1 MARKTN
7 SAIAYAQDVVDKK
20 IKAPKYIIKQCQEF
34 LDIVEN
40 KSDKYFLDIKEVKL
54 IENATK
60 LMNMASGL
68 AVGKTVYESL
78 VGFQW
83 LFIIAILCV
92 KHKSNPEKRRYE
104 TATLLIARKNGK
116 TFLIGVIFAIL
127 LIIEPKFSEFYSV
140 AADGEL
146 SRIVK
151 KELTQLITSSPL
163 IDKHFKIKRDVV
175 ECNLTKSSY
184 KPLNYSNNRLD
195 GRKSNVWL
203 ADEVGALP
211 ERYAIS
217 AMKSSQIN
225 MINRLGILIST
236 AYPNVNNPMIE
247 EVDYA
252 KKVLDG
258 VIEDETYFSLLYEP
272 DDTKNWKDN
281 DDIIFHSNPLA
292 LDIPDNLDYL
302 YQQRKLAIEVT
313 SERTNFLTKHLN
325 IFLQSNQDEVY
336 LDTDKWI
343 KCRTEKVNFNNKE
356 VVVAFDLSLTTDL
369 TAISMMYKEDNKY
382 FVKAIGF
389 LPEDSLPNRREKID
403 YRAAADIGECIIT
416 PGAIVDYNMVEDYIR
431 NIENKFNCRINCIV
445 ADPFNATQM
454 LLSLAEDYEVIE
466 LKQSYTNLSAPTK
479 EFRNEVYKGNIVYE
493 RSKLFDWNV
502 ANAITR
508 KDKSEN
514 EMLDKANKNKQRI
527 DLLAATIFAFS
538 QCYLLEEDWT
548 IQII

>member
-1 MARKTN
+1 MSIN
-7 SAIAYAQDVVDKK
+7 PAIEYCNKVVNKE
-20 IKAPKYIIKQCQEF
+20 IPAPKYVKKQCKEF
-34 LDIVEN
+34 LNIVKG
-40 KSDKYFLDIKEVKL
+40 KSSKYFLDIKEVQL

-83 LFIIAILCV
+83 FFIIAILCV
-92 KHKSNPEKRRYE
+92 KHKNNPEKRRYE
-104 TATLLIARKNGK
+104 SATLLISRKNGK
-116 TFLIGVIFAIL
+116 TFLIAVIFTIL

-151 KELTQLITSSPL
+151 KELDQLIVSSPL

-175 ECNLTKSSY
+175 ECQLTKSMY

-225 MINRLGILIST
+225 MLNRLGIMIST
-236 AYPNVNNPMIE
+236 AYPSENNPMID
-247 EVDYA
+247 EVTYA

-258 VIEDETYFSLLYEP
+258 AIEDDTYFSLLYEP
-272 DDTKNWKDN
+272 DNKKAWKTNDN
-281 DDIIFHSNPLA
+281 IIFHSNPLA

-302 YQQRKLAIEVT
+302 YQQRKLAIEVPT
-313 SERTNFLTKHLN
+313 ERTNFLTKHLN
-325 IFLQSNQDEVY
+325 IFLQNNQDDMY
-336 LDTDKWI
+336 LDIDKWKVCGI
-343 KCRTEKVNFNNKE
+343 DKVNFAGKE
-356 VVVAFDLSLTTDL
+356 VTVAFDLSLTTDL
-369 TAISMMYKEDNKY
+369 TAVSMMYKEDEKY
-382 FVKAIGF
+382 FVKSIGF
-389 LPEDSLPNRREKID
+389 LPEESLANRREKID
-403 YRAAADIGECIIT
+403 YRALESENECIIT
-416 PGAIVDYNMVEDYIR
+416 KGAIVDYNQVEKYIRRIEEDYQCSI
-431 NIENKFNCRINCIV
+431 KCIV

-466 LKQSYTNLSAPTK
+466 LKQSYTNLSPPTK
-479 EFRNEVYKGNIVYE
+479 EFRNEVYKGNVFYE
-493 RSKLFDWNV
+493 KSKLFDWNV
-502 ANAITR
+502 SNAITR

-527 DLLAATIFAFS
+527 DLIAATIFAFS
-538 QCYLLEEDWT
+538 QVYQQEEDWA
-548 IQII
+548 IQVI

>member
-1 MARKTN
+1 MAKKVN
-7 SAIAYAQDVVDKK
+7 SAIQYANDVVNKK
-20 IKAPKYIIKQCQEF
+20 IKAPKYVIKQCEEF
-34 LDIVEN
+34 LEIVEN
-40 KSDKYFLDIKEVKL
+40 KSEKYYLDIKEVKL

-68 AVGKTVYESL
+68 SIGKSVYESL

-83 LFIIAILCV
+83 LFIIAILCI
-92 KHKSNPEKRRYE
+92 KHKDNPAKRRYE
-104 TATLLIARKNGK
+104 KAILLIARKNGK
-116 TFLIGVIFAIL
+116 TFLIAVIFAIL

-151 KELTQLITSSPL
+151 KELDQLIVSSPL
-163 IDKHFKIKRDVV
+163 IEKHFKLKRDVV
-175 ECNLTKSSY
+175 ECSLTKSSY

-225 MINRLGILIST
+225 MLNRLGILIST
-236 AYPNVNNPMIE
+236 AYPSIDNPMIE
-247 EVDYA
+247 EVEYA
-252 KKVLDG
+252 KRVLDG
-258 VIEDETYFSLLYEP
+258 TLDDETCFSLLYEP

-281 DDIIFHSNPLA
+281 DDIIYHSNPLA

-325 IFLQSNQDEVY
+325 IFLQSSQDEVY
-336 LDTDKWI
+336 IDTDKWI
-343 KCRTEKVNFNNKE
+343 KCRTDKVDFTGKD

-369 TAISMMYKEDNKY
+369 TAISMMYKEDGKY
-382 FVKAIGF
+382 YIKAIGF

-403 YRAAADIGECIIT
+403 YRTLETVGECVIT
-416 PGAIVDYNMVEDYIR
+416 KGAIVDYNQVEDYIR
-431 NIENKFNCRINCIV
+431 NIENNFKCRIECIV

-479 EFRNEVYKGNIVYE
+479 EFRNEVYKGNIIYE
-493 RSKLFDWNV
+493 KSRLFDWNV

-514 EMLDKANKNKQRI
+514 EMLDKSNKNKQRI

-538 QCYLLEEDWT
+538 QCYLMEESWT
-548 IQII
+548 IQVI

>member
-1 MARKTN
+1 MRTN
-7 SAIAYAQDVVDKK
+7 PAIDYCNRVVNKE
-20 IKAPKYIIKQCQEF
+20 IPAPKYVKKQCKEF
-34 LDIVEN
+34 LKIVN
-40 KSDKYFLDIKEVKL
+40 GKSKKFFLDVKEVQL

-68 AVGKTVYESL
+68 AVGKSVYESL

-92 KHKSNPEKRRYE
+92 KHKDNPEKRRYE
-104 TATLLIARKNGK
+104 TATLLISRKNGK
-116 TFLIGVIFAIL
+116 TFLIAVIFAIL

-151 KELTQLITSSPL
+151 KELDQLIISSPL
-163 IDKHFKIKRDVV
+163 IDKHFRIKRDVV
-175 ECNLTKSSY
+175 ECNLTKSMY

-225 MINRLGILIST
+225 MLNRLGIMIST
-236 AYPNVNNPMIE
+236 AYPSEDNPMIE
-247 EVDYA
+247 EVSYA

-258 VIEDETYFSLLYEP
+258 AIDDETYFSLLYEP
-272 DDTKNWKDN
+272 DDKKRWKTNDN
-281 DDIIFHSNPLA
+281 IIFHSNPLA
-292 LDIPDNLDYL
+292 LDIPDNLEYL
-302 YQQRKLAIEVT
+302 YQQRKLAIEVAT
-313 SERTNFLTKHLN
+313 ERTNFLTKHLN
-325 IFLQSNQDEVY
+325 IFLQSDQQDVY
-336 LDTDKWI
+336 LDIDKWK
-343 KCRTEKVNFNNKE
+343 KCGVKDIDFTGKE
-356 VVVAFDLSLTTDL
+356 VTVALDLSLTTDL
-369 TAISMMYKEDNKY
+369 TAISMMYKENGQY

-389 LPEDSLPNRREKID
+389 LPEESLANRREKID
-403 YRAAADIGECIIT
+403 YRALEGENECIIT
-416 PGAIVDYNMVEDYIR
+416 KGAIVDYNQVEEYIR
-431 NIENKFNCRINCIV
+431 GIEDLYNCSIKCIV

-466 LKQSYTNLSAPTK
+466 LKQSYTNLSPPTK
-479 EFRNEVYKGNIVYE
+479 EFRNEVYKGNVVYQK
-493 RSKLFDWNV
+493 SKLFDWNV
-502 ANAITR
+502 GNAITR
-508 KDKSEN
+508 KDKNEN
-514 EMLDKANKNKQRI
+514 EMLDKGNKNKQRI
-527 DLLAATIFAFS
+527 DLIAATIFAFS
-538 QCYLLEEDWT
+538 QVYQQEEEWA

>member
-1 MARKTN
+1 MP
-7 SAIAYAQDVVDKK
+7 KK
-20 IKAPKYIIKQCQEF
+20 INPAICYAENVISGEISAPKYVKLQCKEF
-34 LDIVEN
+34 LKVVN
-40 KSDKYFLDIKEVKL
+40 GKSDKYFLDIKEVKL

-68 AVGKTVYESL
+68 SAGKTVYESL

-83 LFIIAILCV
+83 LFIISILCI
-92 KHKSNPEKRRYE
+92 KHKDNPAKRRYE
-104 TATLLIARKNGK
+104 TATMLIARKNGK
-116 TFLIGVIFAIL
+116 TFLIAVMFAIL

-151 KELTQLITSSPL
+151 KELDQLIVSSPL
-163 IDKHFKIKRDVV
+163 IEKHFKVKRDVV

-225 MINRLGILIST
+225 MVNRLGIMIST
-236 AYPNVNNPMIE
+236 AYPNENNPMIE
-247 EVDYA
+247 EVQRA
-252 KKVLDG
+252 KDILDKK
-258 VIEDETYFSLLYEP
+258 IDDETYFSLIYEP
-272 DDTKNWKDN
+272 DDKKRWKTN
-281 DDIIFHSNPLA
+281 DEIIFHSNPLA
-292 LDIPDNLDYL
+292 LEIQDNLEYM
-302 YQQRKLAIEVT
+302 YQQRKLAIEVP

-336 LDTDKWI
+336 LELDKW
-343 KCRTEKVNFNNKE
+343 KLGETNKVDFAGRD
-356 VVVAFDLSLTTDL
+356 VTVGLDLSLTTDL
-369 TAISMMYKEDNKY
+369 TAVVMMYKKDEKY
-382 FVKAIGF
+382 YTKAVGF
-389 LPEDSLPNRREKID
+389 LPEESLNKRREKID
-403 YRAAADIGECIIT
+403 YRTLEKLGECFIT
-416 PGAIVDYNMVEDYIR
+416 PGAIVDYNIVENYIR
-431 NIENKFNCRINCIV
+431 NIEDTFNCNIKCIV
-445 ADPFNATQM
+445 ADPYNATQM

-466 LKQSYTNLSAPTK
+466 LKQSYTNLSPPTK
-479 EFRNEVYKGNIVYE
+479 EFRNEVYKGNVFYE
-493 RSKLFDWNV
+493 KSSLYDWNMS
-502 ANAITR
+502 NAITR
-508 KDKSEN
+508 KDKNEN

-527 DLLAATIFAFS
+527 DLAAATIFAFS
-538 QCYLLEEDWT
+538 QVYLEEEDWA

>member
-1 MARKTN
+1 MRTN
-7 SAIAYAQDVVDKK
+7 PAIDYCNRVVNKE
-20 IKAPKYIIKQCQEF
+20 IPAPKYVKKQCKEF
-34 LDIVEN
+34 LKIVN
-40 KSDKYFLDIKEVKL
+40 GKSRKYFLDVKEVQL

-68 AVGKTVYESL
+68 AVGKSVYESL

-92 KHKSNPEKRRYE
+92 KHKDNPEKRRYE
-104 TATLLIARKNGK
+104 TATLLISRKNGK
-116 TFLIGVIFAIL
+116 TFLIAVIFAIL

-151 KELTQLITSSPL
+151 KELEQLIISSPL
-163 IDKHFKIKRDVV
+163 IDKHFRIKRDVV
-175 ECNLTKSSY
+175 ECNLTKSMY

-225 MINRLGILIST
+225 MLNRLGIMIST
-236 AYPNVNNPMIE
+236 AYPSEDNPMIE
-247 EVDYA
+247 EVSYA

-258 VIEDETYFSLLYEP
+258 AIDDETYFSLLYEP
-272 DDTKNWKDN
+272 DDKKRWKTNDN
-281 DDIIFHSNPLA
+281 IIFHSNPLA
-292 LDIPDNLDYL
+292 LDIPDNLEYL
-302 YQQRKLAIEVT
+302 YQQRKLAIEVAT
-313 SERTNFLTKHLN
+313 ERTNFLTKHLN
-325 IFLQSNQDEVY
+325 IFLQSDQQDVY
-336 LDTDKWI
+336 LDIDKWK
-343 KCRTEKVNFNNKE
+343 KCGVKDIDFTGKE
-356 VVVAFDLSLTTDL
+356 VTVALDLSLTTDL
-369 TAISMMYKEDNKY
+369 TAISMMYKENGQY

-389 LPEDSLPNRREKID
+389 LPEESLANRREKID
-403 YRAAADIGECIIT
+403 YRALEGENECIIT
-416 PGAIVDYNMVEDYIR
+416 KGAIVDYNQVEEYIR
-431 NIENKFNCRINCIV
+431 GIEDMYNCSIKCIV

-466 LKQSYTNLSAPTK
+466 LKQSYTNLSPPTK
-479 EFRNEVYKGNIVYE
+479 EFRNEVYKGNVVYQK
-493 RSKLFDWNV
+493 SKLFDWNV
-502 ANAITR
+502 GNAITR
-508 KDKSEN
+508 KDKNEN
-514 EMLDKANKNKQRI
+514 EMLDKGNKNKQRI
-527 DLLAATIFAFS
+527 DLIAATIFAFS
-538 QCYLLEEDWT
+538 QVYQQEEDWA

>member
-1 MARKTN
+1 MRTN
-7 SAIAYAQDVVDKK
+7 PAIDYCNRVVNKE
-20 IKAPKYIIKQCQEF
+20 IPAPKYVKKQCKEF
-34 LDIVEN
+34 LKIVN
-40 KSDKYFLDIKEVKL
+40 GKSRKYFLDVKEVQL

-68 AVGKTVYESL
+68 AVGKSVYESL

-92 KHKSNPEKRRYE
+92 KHKDNPEKRRYE
-104 TATLLIARKNGK
+104 TATLLISRKNGK
-116 TFLIGVIFAIL
+116 TFLIAVIFAIL

-151 KELTQLITSSPL
+151 KELDQLIISSPL
-163 IDKHFKIKRDVV
+163 IDKHFRIKRDVV
-175 ECNLTKSSY
+175 ECNLTKSMY

-225 MINRLGILIST
+225 MLNRLGIMIST
-236 AYPNVNNPMIE
+236 AYPSEDNPMIE
-247 EVDYA
+247 EVSYA

-258 VIEDETYFSLLYEP
+258 AIDDETYFSLLYEP
-272 DDTKNWKDN
+272 DDKKRWKTNDN
-281 DDIIFHSNPLA
+281 IIFHSNPLA
-292 LDIPDNLDYL
+292 LDIPDNLEYL
-302 YQQRKLAIEVT
+302 YQQRKLAIEVAT
-313 SERTNFLTKHLN
+313 ERTNFLTKHLN
-325 IFLQSNQDEVY
+325 IFLQSGQQDVY
-336 LDTDKWI
+336 LDIDKWK
-343 KCRTEKVNFNNKE
+343 KCGVKDIDFTGKE
-356 VVVAFDLSLTTDL
+356 VTVALDLSLTTDL
-369 TAISMMYKEDNKY
+369 TAISMMYKENGQY

-389 LPEDSLPNRREKID
+389 LPEESLANRREKID
-403 YRAAADIGECIIT
+403 YRALEGENECIIT
-416 PGAIVDYNMVEDYIR
+416 KGAIVDYNQVEEYIR
-431 NIENKFNCRINCIV
+431 GIEDMYNCSIKCIV

-466 LKQSYTNLSAPTK
+466 LKQSYTNLSPPTK
-479 EFRNEVYKGNIVYE
+479 EFRNEVYKGNVVYQK
-493 RSKLFDWNV
+493 SKLFDWNV
-502 ANAITR
+502 GNAITR
-508 KDKSEN
+508 KDKNEN
-514 EMLDKANKNKQRI
+514 EMLDKGNKNKQRI
-527 DLLAATIFAFS
+527 DLIAATIFAFS
-538 QCYLLEEDWT
+538 QVYQQEEDWA

>member
-1 MARKTN
+1 MRTN
-7 SAIAYAQDVVDKK
+7 PAIDYCNRVVNKE
-20 IKAPKYIIKQCQEF
+20 IPAPKYVKKQCKEF
-34 LDIVEN
+34 LKIVN
-40 KSDKYFLDIKEVKL
+40 GKSKKFFLDVKEVQL

-68 AVGKTVYESL
+68 AVGKSVYESL

-92 KHKSNPEKRRYE
+92 KHKDNPEKRRYE
-104 TATLLIARKNGK
+104 TATLLISRKNGK
-116 TFLIGVIFAIL
+116 TFLIAVIFAIL

-151 KELTQLITSSPL
+151 KELDQLIISSPL
-163 IDKHFKIKRDVV
+163 IDKHFRIKRDVV
-175 ECNLTKSSY
+175 ECNLTKSMY

-225 MINRLGILIST
+225 MLNRLGIMIST
-236 AYPNVNNPMIE
+236 AYPSEDNPMIE
-247 EVDYA
+247 EVSYA

-258 VIEDETYFSLLYEP
+258 AIDDETYFSLLYEP
-272 DDTKNWKDN
+272 DDKKRWKTNDN
-281 DDIIFHSNPLA
+281 IIFHSNPLA
-292 LDIPDNLDYL
+292 LDIPDNLEYL
-302 YQQRKLAIEVT
+302 YQQRKLAIEVAT
-313 SERTNFLTKHLN
+313 ERTNFLTKHLN
-325 IFLQSNQDEVY
+325 IFLQSDQQDVY
-336 LDTDKWI
+336 LDIDKWK
-343 KCRTEKVNFNNKE
+343 KCGVKDIDFTGKE
-356 VVVAFDLSLTTDL
+356 VTVALDLSLTTDL
-369 TAISMMYKEDNKY
+369 TAISMMYKENGQY

-389 LPEDSLPNRREKID
+389 LPEESLANRREKID
-403 YRAAADIGECIIT
+403 YRALEGENECIIT
-416 PGAIVDYNMVEDYIR
+416 KGAIVDYNQVEEYIR
-431 NIENKFNCRINCIV
+431 GIEDLYNCSIKCIV

-466 LKQSYTNLSAPTK
+466 LKQSYTNLSPPTK
-479 EFRNEVYKGNIVYE
+479 EFRNEVYKGNVVYQK
-493 RSKLFDWNV
+493 SKLFDWNV
-502 ANAITR
+502 GNAITR
-508 KDKSEN
+508 KDKNEN
-514 EMLDKANKNKQRI
+514 EMLDKGNKNKQRI
-527 DLLAATIFAFS
+527 DLIAATIFAFS
-538 QCYLLEEDWT
+538 QVYQQEEDWA

>member
-1 MARKTN
+1 MRTN
-7 SAIAYAQDVVDKK
+7 PAIDYCNRVVNKE
-20 IKAPKYIIKQCQEF
+20 IPAPKYVKKQCKEF
-34 LDIVEN
+34 LKIVN
-40 KSDKYFLDIKEVKL
+40 GKSKKFFLDVKEVQL

-68 AVGKTVYESL
+68 AVGKSVYESL

-92 KHKSNPEKRRYE
+92 KHKDNPEKRRYE
-104 TATLLIARKNGK
+104 TATLLISRKNGK
-116 TFLIGVIFAIL
+116 TFLIAVIFAIL

-151 KELTQLITSSPL
+151 KELEQLIISSPL
-163 IDKHFKIKRDVV
+163 IDKHFRIKRDVV
-175 ECNLTKSSY
+175 ECNLTKSMY

-225 MINRLGILIST
+225 MLNRLGIMIST
-236 AYPNVNNPMIE
+236 AYPSEDNPMIE
-247 EVDYA
+247 EVSYA

-258 VIEDETYFSLLYEP
+258 AIDDETYFSLLYEP
-272 DDTKNWKDN
+272 DDKKRWKTNDN
-281 DDIIFHSNPLA
+281 IIFHSNPLA
-292 LDIPDNLDYL
+292 LDIPDNLEYL
-302 YQQRKLAIEVT
+302 YQQRKLAIEVAT
-313 SERTNFLTKHLN
+313 ERTNFLTKHLN
-325 IFLQSNQDEVY
+325 IFLQSDQQDVY
-336 LDTDKWI
+336 LDIDKWK
-343 KCRTEKVNFNNKE
+343 KCGVKDIDFTGKE
-356 VVVAFDLSLTTDL
+356 VTVALDLSLTTDL
-369 TAISMMYKEDNKY
+369 TAISMMYKENGQY

-389 LPEDSLPNRREKID
+389 LPEESLANRREKID
-403 YRAAADIGECIIT
+403 YRALEGENECIIT
-416 PGAIVDYNMVEDYIR
+416 KGAIVDYNQVEEYIR
-431 NIENKFNCRINCIV
+431 GIEDMYNCSIKCIV

-466 LKQSYTNLSAPTK
+466 LKQSYTNLSPPTK
-479 EFRNEVYKGNIVYE
+479 EFRNEVYKGNVVYQK
-493 RSKLFDWNV
+493 SKLFDWNV
-502 ANAITR
+502 GNAITR
-508 KDKSEN
+508 KDKNEN
-514 EMLDKANKNKQRI
+514 EMLDKGNKNKQRI
-527 DLLAATIFAFS
+527 DLIAATIFAFS
-538 QCYLLEEDWT
+538 QVYQQEEDWA

>member
-1 MARKTN
+1 MRTN
-7 SAIAYAQDVVDKK
+7 PAIDYCNRVVNKE
-20 IKAPKYIIKQCQEF
+20 IPAPKYVKKQCKEF
-34 LDIVEN
+34 LKIVN
-40 KSDKYFLDIKEVKL
+40 GKSKKFFLDVKEVQL

-68 AVGKTVYESL
+68 AVGKSVYESL

-92 KHKSNPEKRRYE
+92 KHKDNPEKRRYE
-104 TATLLIARKNGK
+104 TATLLISRKNGK
-116 TFLIGVIFAIL
+116 TFLIAVIFAIL

-151 KELTQLITSSPL
+151 KELEQLIISSPL
-163 IDKHFKIKRDVV
+163 IDKHFRIKRDVV
-175 ECNLTKSSY
+175 ECNLTKSMY

-225 MINRLGILIST
+225 MLNRLGIMIST
-236 AYPNVNNPMIE
+236 AYPSEDNPMIE
-247 EVDYA
+247 EVSYA

-258 VIEDETYFSLLYEP
+258 AIDDETYFSLLYEP
-272 DDTKNWKDN
+272 DDKKRWKTNDN
-281 DDIIFHSNPLA
+281 IIFHSNPLA
-292 LDIPDNLDYL
+292 LDIPDNLEYL
-302 YQQRKLAIEVT
+302 YQQRKLAIEVAT
-313 SERTNFLTKHLN
+313 ERTNFLTKHLN
-325 IFLQSNQDEVY
+325 IFLQSDQQDVY
-336 LDTDKWI
+336 LDIDKWK
-343 KCRTEKVNFNNKE
+343 KCGVKDIDFTGKE
-356 VVVAFDLSLTTDL
+356 VTVALDLSLTTDL
-369 TAISMMYKEDNKY
+369 TAISMMYKENGQY

-389 LPEDSLPNRREKID
+389 LPEESLANRREKID
-403 YRAAADIGECIIT
+403 YRALEGENECIIT
-416 PGAIVDYNMVEDYIR
+416 KGAIVDYNQVEEYIR
-431 NIENKFNCRINCIV
+431 GIEDMYNCSIKCIV

-466 LKQSYTNLSAPTK
+466 LKQSYTNLSPPTK
-479 EFRNEVYKGNIVYE
+479 EFRNEVYKGNVVYQK
-493 RSKLFDWNV
+493 SKLFDWNV
-502 ANAITR
+502 GNAITR
-508 KDKSEN
+508 KDKNEN
-514 EMLDKANKNKQRI
+514 EMLDKGNKNKQRI
-527 DLLAATIFAFS
+527 DLIAATIFAFS
-538 QCYLLEEDWT
+538 QVYQQEEEWA

>member
-1 MARKTN
+1 MRTN
-7 SAIAYAQDVVDKK
+7 LAIDYCNRVVNKE
-20 IKAPKYIIKQCQEF
+20 IPAPKYVKKQCKEF
-34 LDIVEN
+34 LKIVN
-40 KSDKYFLDIKEVKL
+40 GKSKKFFLDVKEVQL

-68 AVGKTVYESL
+68 AVGKSVYESL

-92 KHKSNPEKRRYE
+92 KHKDNPEKRRYE
-104 TATLLIARKNGK
+104 TATLLISRKNGK
-116 TFLIGVIFAIL
+116 TFLIAVIFAIL

-151 KELTQLITSSPL
+151 KELDQLIISSPL
-163 IDKHFKIKRDVV
+163 IDKHFRIKRDVV
-175 ECNLTKSSY
+175 ECNLTKSMY

-225 MINRLGILIST
+225 MLNRLGIMIST
-236 AYPNVNNPMIE
+236 AYPSEDNPMIE
-247 EVDYA
+247 EVSYA

-258 VIEDETYFSLLYEP
+258 AIDDETYFSLLYEP
-272 DDTKNWKDN
+272 DDKKRWKTNDN
-281 DDIIFHSNPLA
+281 IIFHSNPLA
-292 LDIPDNLDYL
+292 LDIPDNLEYL
-302 YQQRKLAIEVT
+302 YQQRKLAIEVAT
-313 SERTNFLTKHLN
+313 ERTNFLTKHLN
-325 IFLQSNQDEVY
+325 IFLQSDQQDVY
-336 LDTDKWI
+336 LDIDKWK
-343 KCRTEKVNFNNKE
+343 KCGVKDIDFTGKE
-356 VVVAFDLSLTTDL
+356 VTVALDLSLTTDL
-369 TAISMMYKEDNKY
+369 TAISMMYKENGQY

-389 LPEDSLPNRREKID
+389 LPEESLANRREKID
-403 YRAAADIGECIIT
+403 YRALEGENECIIT
-416 PGAIVDYNMVEDYIR
+416 KGAIVDYNQVEEYIR
-431 NIENKFNCRINCIV
+431 GIEDMYNCSIKCIV

-466 LKQSYTNLSAPTK
+466 LKQSYTNLSPPTK
-479 EFRNEVYKGNIVYE
+479 EFRNEVYKGNVVYQK
-493 RSKLFDWNV
+493 SKLFDWNV
-502 ANAITR
+502 GNAITR
-508 KDKSEN
+508 KDKNEN
-514 EMLDKANKNKQRI
+514 EMLDKGNKNKQRI
-527 DLLAATIFAFS
+527 DLIAATIFAFS
-538 QCYLLEEDWT
+538 QVYQQEEDWA

>member
-1 MARKTN
+1 MRTN
-7 SAIAYAQDVVDKK
+7 PAIDYCNRVVNKE
-20 IKAPKYIIKQCQEF
+20 IPAPKYVKKQCKEF
-34 LDIVEN
+34 LKIVN
-40 KSDKYFLDIKEVKL
+40 GKSKKFFLDVKEVQL

-68 AVGKTVYESL
+68 AVGKSVYESL

-92 KHKSNPEKRRYE
+92 KHKENPEKRRYE
-104 TATLLIARKNGK
+104 TATLLISRKNGK
-116 TFLIGVIFAIL
+116 TFLIAVIFAIL

-151 KELTQLITSSPL
+151 KELDQLIISSPL
-163 IDKHFKIKRDVV
+163 IDKHFRIKRDVV
-175 ECNLTKSSY
+175 ECNLTKSMY

-225 MINRLGILIST
+225 MLNRLGIMIST
-236 AYPNVNNPMIE
+236 AYPSEDNPMIE
-247 EVDYA
+247 EVSYA

-258 VIEDETYFSLLYEP
+258 AIDDETYFSLLYEP
-272 DDTKNWKDN
+272 DDKKRWKTNDN
-281 DDIIFHSNPLA
+281 IIFHSNPLA
-292 LDIPDNLDYL
+292 LDIPDNLEYL
-302 YQQRKLAIEVT
+302 YQQRKLAIEVAT
-313 SERTNFLTKHLN
+313 ERTNFLTKHLN
-325 IFLQSNQDEVY
+325 IFLQSDQQDVY
-336 LDTDKWI
+336 LDIDKWK
-343 KCRTEKVNFNNKE
+343 KCGVKDIDFTGKE
-356 VVVAFDLSLTTDL
+356 VTVALDLSLTTDL
-369 TAISMMYKEDNKY
+369 TAISMMYKENGQY

-389 LPEDSLPNRREKID
+389 LPEESLANRREKID
-403 YRAAADIGECIIT
+403 YRALEGENECIIT
-416 PGAIVDYNMVEDYIR
+416 KGAIVDYNQVEEYIR
-431 NIENKFNCRINCIV
+431 GIEDMYNCSIKCIV

-466 LKQSYTNLSAPTK
+466 LKQSYTNLSPPTK
-479 EFRNEVYKGNIVYE
+479 EFRNEVYKGNVVYQK
-493 RSKLFDWNV
+493 SKLFDWNV
-502 ANAITR
+502 GNAITR
-508 KDKSEN
+508 KDKNEN
-514 EMLDKANKNKQRI
+514 EMLDKGNKNKQRI
-527 DLLAATIFAFS
+527 DLIAATIFAFS
-538 QCYLLEEDWT
+538 QVYQQEEDWA

>member
-1 MARKTN
+1 MRTN
-7 SAIAYAQDVVDKK
+7 PAIDYCNRVVNKE
-20 IKAPKYIIKQCQEF
+20 IPAPKYVKKQCKEF
-34 LDIVEN
+34 LKIVN
-40 KSDKYFLDIKEVKL
+40 GKSKKFFLDVKEVQL

-68 AVGKTVYESL
+68 AVGKSVYESL

-92 KHKSNPEKRRYE
+92 KHKDNPEKRRYE
-104 TATLLIARKNGK
+104 TATLLISRKNGK
-116 TFLIGVIFAIL
+116 TFLIAVIFAIL

-151 KELTQLITSSPL
+151 KELEQLIISSPL
-163 IDKHFKIKRDVV
+163 IDKHFRIKRDVV
-175 ECNLTKSSY
+175 ECNLTKSMY

-225 MINRLGILIST
+225 MLNRLGIMIST
-236 AYPNVNNPMIE
+236 AYPSEDNPMIE
-247 EVDYA
+247 EVSYA

-258 VIEDETYFSLLYEP
+258 AIDDETYFSLLYEP
-272 DDTKNWKDN
+272 DDKKRWKTNDN
-281 DDIIFHSNPLA
+281 IIFHSNPLA
-292 LDIPDNLDYL
+292 LDIPDNLEYL
-302 YQQRKLAIEVT
+302 YQQRKLAIEVAT
-313 SERTNFLTKHLN
+313 ERTNFLTKHLN
-325 IFLQSNQDEVY
+325 IFLQSDQQDVY
-336 LDTDKWI
+336 LDIDKWK
-343 KCRTEKVNFNNKE
+343 KCGVKDIDFTGKE
-356 VVVAFDLSLTTDL
+356 VTVALDLSLTTDL
-369 TAISMMYKEDNKY
+369 TAISMMYKENGQY

-389 LPEDSLPNRREKID
+389 LPEESLANRREKID
-403 YRAAADIGECIIT
+403 YRALEGENECIIT
-416 PGAIVDYNMVEDYIR
+416 KGAIVDYNQVEEYIR
-431 NIENKFNCRINCIV
+431 GIEDLYNCSIKCIV

-466 LKQSYTNLSAPTK
+466 LKQSYTNLSPPTK
-479 EFRNEVYKGNIVYE
+479 EFRNEVYKGNVVYQK
-493 RSKLFDWNV
+493 SKLFDWNV
-502 ANAITR
+502 GNAITR
-508 KDKSEN
+508 KDKNEN
-514 EMLDKANKNKQRI
+514 EMLDKGNKNKQRI
-527 DLLAATIFAFS
+527 DLIAATIFAFS
-538 QCYLLEEDWT
+538 QVYQQEEEWA

>member
-1 MARKTN
+1 MRTN
-7 SAIAYAQDVVDKK
+7 LAIDYCNRVVNKE
-20 IKAPKYIIKQCQEF
+20 IPAPKYVKKQCKEF
-34 LDIVEN
+34 LKIVN
-40 KSDKYFLDIKEVKL
+40 GKSRKYFLDVKEVQL

-68 AVGKTVYESL
+68 AVGKSVYESL

-92 KHKSNPEKRRYE
+92 KHKENPEKRRYE
-104 TATLLIARKNGK
+104 TATLLISRKNGK
-116 TFLIGVIFAIL
+116 TFLIAVIFAIL

-151 KELTQLITSSPL
+151 KELDQLIISSPL
-163 IDKHFKIKRDVV
+163 IDKHFRIKRDVV
-175 ECNLTKSSY
+175 ECNLTKSMY

-225 MINRLGILIST
+225 MLNRLGIMIST
-236 AYPNVNNPMIE
+236 AYPSEDNPMIE
-247 EVDYA
+247 EVSYA

-258 VIEDETYFSLLYEP
+258 AIDDETYFSLLYEP
-272 DDTKNWKDN
+272 DDKKRWKTNDN
-281 DDIIFHSNPLA
+281 IIFHSNPLA
-292 LDIPDNLDYL
+292 LDIPDNLEYL
-302 YQQRKLAIEVT
+302 YQQRKLAIEVAT
-313 SERTNFLTKHLN
+313 ERTNFLTKHLN
-325 IFLQSNQDEVY
+325 IFLQSDQQDVY
-336 LDTDKWI
+336 LDIDKWK
-343 KCRTEKVNFNNKE
+343 KCGVKDIDFTGKE
-356 VVVAFDLSLTTDL
+356 VTVALDLSLTTDL
-369 TAISMMYKEDNKY
+369 TAISMMYKENGQY

-389 LPEDSLPNRREKID
+389 LPEESLANRREKID
-403 YRAAADIGECIIT
+403 YRALEGENECIIT
-416 PGAIVDYNMVEDYIR
+416 KGAIVDYNQVEEHIR
-431 NIENKFNCRINCIV
+431 GIEDMYNCSIKCIV

-466 LKQSYTNLSAPTK
+466 LKQSYTNLSPPTK
-479 EFRNEVYKGNIVYE
+479 EFRNEVYKGNVVYQK
-493 RSKLFDWNV
+493 SKLFDWNV
-502 ANAITR
+502 GNAITR
-508 KDKSEN
+508 KDKNEN
-514 EMLDKANKNKQRI
+514 EMLDKGNKNKQRI
-527 DLLAATIFAFS
+527 DLIAATIFAFS
-538 QCYLLEEDWT
+538 QVYQQEEDWA